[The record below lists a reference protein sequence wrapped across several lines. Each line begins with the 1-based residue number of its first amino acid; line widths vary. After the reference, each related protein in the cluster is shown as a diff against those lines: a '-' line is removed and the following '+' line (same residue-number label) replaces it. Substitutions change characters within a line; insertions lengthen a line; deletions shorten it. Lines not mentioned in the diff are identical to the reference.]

1 MKRKIRML
9 ILIYIYKELIN
20 FFEDYIYRGWL
31 DEGISIKSMEKYYIR
46 YSVSREQ
53 VIIPHFDIDGNL
65 IGIRGRNLN
74 DFALLNGKYMPVK
87 IEGKFYSHPL
97 SYNLYGLNFTKESIA
112 RKKIVF
118 IFEGEKSTLLSD
130 SWYDENSV
138 AVSTCGNKLNKF
150 QVNLLMKLGVREA
163 IICYDRM
170 NKDRYD
176 DSYFNKLYSLCKKYS
191 NYMNFSFIY
200 DRNCILEYKAAP
212 VDSGKET
219 FEKLLQQRVVVK

>member
-1 MKRKIRML
+1 
-9 ILIYIYKELIN
+9 
-20 FFEDYIYRGWL
+20 
-31 DEGISIKSMEKYYIR
+31 MEKYYIR

-150 QVNLLMKLGVREA
+150 QVNLLMKLGFFFSGFSISIEVSLFFSGSIRTKSFSSA
-163 IICYDRM
+163 ISF
-170 NKDRYD
+170 
-176 DSYFNKLYSLCKKYS
+176 SYFKVIK
-191 NYMNFSFIY
+191 
-200 DRNCILEYKAAP
+200 
-212 VDSGKET
+212 SGIG
-219 FEKLLQQRVVVK
+219 L